1 MAQNMWPGFQKSLTR
16 TAASMHWA
24 EMPMA
29 NRGCVEERPMTHRF
43 LHCFVVT
50 VAVVFA
56 ASYATVSEI
65 HAQAPV
71 PAGTRDGNP
80 ASKPT
85 PHLADG
91 RPDLNGTWE
100 HGRGFAFLRAQT

>member
-1 MAQNMWPGFQKSLTR
+1 
-16 TAASMHWA
+16 
-24 EMPMA
+24 
-29 NRGCVEERPMTHRF
+29 MTHRF

-71 PAGTRDGNP
+71 PAAADEVLALIATSDGHFKAGQKELEQGHVDRRRKP
-80 ASKPT
+80 AT
-85 PHLADG
+85 
-91 RPDLNGTWE
+91 
-100 HGRGFAFLRAQT
+100 